1 LGNFEKQKTMS
12 SSKKKEK
19 DAKKRVRVRKD
30 AKEDTKDKDD
40 ETMGSASSN
49 DSETLTQHT
58 PSAVPH
64 ATIGTTSSTTTI
76 ITSASAPPRIVV
88 HVSVGQSTTTDTKYL
103 WRVKA
108 DEWPP
113 QSLAAFVGVIQ
124 TRFCA
129 GASTAS
135 LFIRDDELNDEFALA
150 DLEHLLDVASRAAAN
165 VVNVRCRLA
174 AAAASTPT
182 DAAPANT
189 TTTTTTNA
197 AVASTASASSG
208 TNASAAAAAPAIPD
222 GTVAVTAFSIDRR
235 NELVVARDDAD
246 PENVSGEMKVVL
258 NGVNFRRM
266 RSKASPSAPK
276 PVICFVG
283 PTAVGKSALISTL
296 TDPADSPVVA
306 LPGQVIPTTSNV
318 NAFQCT
324 LKPLPDDTYAHVARQ
339 HEQTAAVSRLKR
351 TESVSSSGGAPRTAA
366 SDADDE
372 SESHTHS
379 EAPSQSRTFESG
391 THSEFRAPQLS
402 VAELTT
408 PLPVCLLDV
417 EGDDGGLPLLE
428 YAKTHDMT
436 GMFDG
441 AAALNST
448 DIADF
453 VQSLLEN
460 VSRDEINA
468 YMDRRKFVTRVL
480 LPKLIYVV
488 ADVIVFV
495 NSVPAH
501 RESAYLER
509 VLEFCE
515 KSQQGVSS
523 AERPSLILVHNM
535 SAAGPYSVEQSTRA
549 FMTLVDRKSQLA
561 KSYRTIDVIKVPNWR
576 DAELYKMQLN
586 RLHLLMAQRSREAHA
601 LKRRQGILVPER
613 TWYDLLDVC
622 LENFDSKVQL
632 SMSRIFARLIVSD
645 AALANSAFKLFDAL
659 YAPVLGGAA
668 INAALVVPFFSAAR
682 LLAVRMLA
690 HQFLLKL
697 LERGVGTTV
706 EAHGA
711 LDSQLEP
718 LLMRIDACTP
728 CAFRNSKGE
737 ACTGEQSTH
746 GDVHRLPH
754 NNKARGTYKRPPGIM
769 DTDETR
775 QELLTVLNDNESLL
789 EAAVAG
795 DAKAVERMHRRRA
808 ALLHQGVREWTLAQ
822 LPVAKSSY
830 AHVGCVS
837 CLDQVA
843 DIALSCGHG
852 ALCRR
857 CSNVLLLSKKPARSQ
872 KEKAT
877 ATIAKASSSSSSSAS
892 AAPAGAEHAPR
903 LFACAL
909 CVASMADKQILT
921 EALRPL
927 NDSGVLAQMVG
938 EFGGVAN
945 EVCLPAPLAGTQ
957 GLRVLVLESGGARL
971 ALQLALLERVET
983 VTGMRIGSMFELIG
997 GSGQGGLLAV
1007 LLAGKQLSLQRC
1019 RALVQRLDSEVLEK
1033 SKAFA
1038 SVRSLMARA
1047 QFSAAKLNALL
1058 AEVIGDQS
1066 PLLQPQLSGEVGE
1079 EQHPKLFALV
1089 ATPSAAQH
1097 APLVL
1102 TNYPAGRR
1110 CVGGGGRGGGASSS
1124 PSPSSSPSAASS
1136 SAAAAAAAGGDEIA
1150 PDPQL
1155 EALLPLWHVARA
1167 SLATPLWFKAAQVV
1181 GAAGTAIVCQDGSLV
1196 CASPALYALNEC
1208 DILYGGAAQVDLLLA
1223 CGVGVADA
1231 GSADGKGKGNW
1242 PRKAAGDQLLTLATR
1257 GAGPRDLATEAVET
1271 DVEVRRRQGLVP
1283 GLLRNYIRI
1292 DPELPVLAQQGDT
1305 RQQAARLAAESAC
1318 VAWIKSAEAEKQFA
1332 LLRATV
1338 IANSFFLDGAGVAA
1352 GEAKRAG
1359 DKQAFVVALRRRAQ
1373 APGVPVRFVVAVEP
1387 SNAFASVK
1395 VKESRSGCTVSYTL
1409 SEPKR
1414 ATDVVCV
1421 SVYAVVAPVGV
1432 VVADDFDESRITTN
1446 ELAGSDPSR
1455 IVHVSGSPFYLRRL
1469 AADDGANAVRP
1480 TYLCEIVDHA
1490 RAHPLHSADDE
1501 KLVAPY
1507 ATSDPA
1513 ATRLSD
1519 RLGTLRLK
1527 FYQDEASFGG
1537 TFFAAAAVHLGG
1549 GNSNANDV
1557 RRIVAR
1563 WLASNADFRTEDGRT
1578 LQQRLDATRD
1588 TWAALIERV
1597 KDGARHRGDWMC
1609 ALALA
1614 EALGSP
1620 LLIVSG
1626 VDLVEFA
1633 CVYWPKSRLRRDDA
1647 HAIAVGCWGA
1657 NRWRALE
1664 SPSPAVLHRLV
1675 SNSAAQ

>member
-1 LGNFEKQKTMS
+1 MS

-49 DSETLTQHT
+49 ETETT
-58 PSAVPH
+58 TAVAH
-64 ATIGTTSSTTTI
+64 ATTTTTGTTTTGTTGTTT
-76 ITSASAPPRIVV
+76 TTTGTTAPPRIVV

-103 WRVKA
+103 WRVKP

-135 LFIRDDELNDEFALA
+135 LFIRDDELNDEFALS

-174 AAAASTPT
+174 TAAAAASTSIDT
-182 DAAPANT
+182 TATTTTKTSNKAAAKGTLSSVAAPAPT
-189 TTTTTTNA
+189 
-197 AVASTASASSG
+197 
-208 TNASAAAAAPAIPD
+208 IPD

-339 HEQTAAVSRLKR
+339 HEQTATVSRLKR
-351 TESVSSSGGAPRTAA
+351 TESVSSGGGSGGAPRTVA
-366 SDADDE
+366 SDSAADDE

-857 CSNVLLLSKKPARSQ
+857 CSNVLLLKKPARSH

-877 ATIAKASSSSSSSAS
+877 ATIAKASSSSASVAPAS
-892 AAPAGAEHAPR
+892 AAAEHTPR

-909 CVASMADKQILT
+909 CVASAADKQVLT

-927 NDSGVLAQMVG
+927 SDSGVLAQMVG

-945 EVCLPAPLAGTQ
+945 EVCLPAPLPGTQ

-1007 LLAGKQLSLQRC
+1007 MLAGKQLSLQRC

-1110 CVGGGGRGGGASSS
+1110 CVGGASGGGRGGGASSS
-1124 PSPSSSPSAASS
+1124 SSSSPSAAATSS
-1136 SAAAAAAAGGDEIA
+1136 AAGGDEIA

-1167 SLATPLWFKAAQVV
+1167 SLATPLWFKAAQVL
-1181 GAAGTAIVCQDGSLV
+1181 GAAGTAIVCQDGSLI

-1242 PRKAAGDQLLTLATR
+1242 PRKAAGDQMLTLATR

-1283 GLLRNYIRI
+1283 GLLRNYVRI

-1305 RQQAARLAAESAC
+1305 RQPAARLAAESAC
-1318 VAWIKSAEAEKQFA
+1318 VAWIKSPEAEKQFS

-1338 IANSFFLDGAGVAA
+1338 IANSFFIDGAGVAA

-1373 APGVPVRFVVAVEP
+1373 TPGVPVRFVVAVEP

-1395 VKESRSGCTVSYTL
+1395 VKESRTGCTVSYTL

-1455 IVHVSGSPFYLRRL
+1455 VVHVSGSPFYMRRL

-1490 RAHPLHSADDE
+1490 RSHPLHSADDE
-1501 KLVAPY
+1501 KVVAQY

-1519 RLGTLRLK
+1519 RLGALRLK
-1527 FYQDEASFGG
+1527 FFQDEASFGG

-1549 GNSNANDV
+1549 GDSLPTANANDV

-1578 LQQRLDATRD
+1578 LQQRLDSTRD

-1633 CVYWPKSRLRRDDA
+1633 CFYWPKSLLRRDDA
-1647 HAIAVGCWGA
+1647 HVIAVGCWGV

-1664 SPSPAVLHRLV
+1664 SPSPATLHRLV
-1675 SNSAAQ
+1675 SNAATQ